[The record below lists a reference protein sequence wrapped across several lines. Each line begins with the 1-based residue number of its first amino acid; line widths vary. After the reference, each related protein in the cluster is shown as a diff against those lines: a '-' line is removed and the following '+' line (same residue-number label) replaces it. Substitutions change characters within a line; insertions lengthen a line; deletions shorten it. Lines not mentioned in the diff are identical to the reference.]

1 MDYKTLTKQ
10 ALIARLESLERL
22 NQHLLDEKNKETN
35 LQFGWSGNL
44 GHWYWD
50 IPTNTVTFNPL
61 KVEALGYKMEE
72 IEQPVTYQFFTSKL
86 HPDDYDRVMNNMLN
100 HLKGITHV
108 YEVEYRILAKNGQYK
123 WYYDRGSITKKDEQ
137 GNPLFLSGIV
147 FDISESK
154 QNEAKL
160 NEEKELLYQKSITD
174 ELTGILNRRGILD
187 YLKQALSSNQNIPL
201 RLSVLLLDIDW
212 FKNINDSY
220 GHLIGDQVLKE
231 FAYLLQSE
239 LRDTDVIGRYGGEE
253 FLIVFPSTTKD
264 DAHGIAERLR
274 QTVAQYTFTHQI
286 HLTFSGGIYH
296 LQGASLYDL
305 INQADINLY
314 EAKRQGKNRIL

>member
-61 KVEALGYKMEE
+61 KVEALGYTMEE

-108 YEVEYRILAKNGQYK
+108 YEVEYRILAKDGQYK

-274 QTVAQYTFTHQI
+274 QTVAHHTFSHQI

>member
-1 MDYKTLTKQ
+1 MANTKVTKQ
-10 ALIARLESLERL
+10 SLMMRLEALERL
-22 NQHLLDEKNKETN
+22 NQHLIDEKNKETS

-61 KVEALGYKMEE
+61 KVEAIGYTMDE

-108 YEVEYRILAKNGQYK
+108 YEVEYRILAKNGVYR
-123 WYYDRGSITKKDEQ
+123 WYYDRGSIVKRDEQ
-137 GNPLFLSGIV
+137 GKPLFLSGIV
-147 FDISESK
+147 FDISEKK
-154 QNEAKL
+154 QAEERL
-160 NEEKELLYQKSITD
+160 NEENEILYQKSITD
-174 ELTGILNRRGILD
+174 ELTDILNRRGILD
-187 YLKQALSSNQNIPL
+187 YLKRELSTHQDQPL
-201 RLSVLLLDIDW
+201 LLSVLLLDIDW
-212 FKNINDSY
+212 FKNINDVY
-220 GHLIGDQVLKE
+220 GHLIGDHILKE
-231 FAYLLQSE
+231 FSTLLKSH

-253 FLIVFPSTTKD
+253 FLIVFPDTSSD
-264 DAHGIAERLR
+264 EAHVIAERLR
-274 QTVAQYTFTHQI
+274 EIVSTHLFTEGI

>member
-1 MDYKTLTKQ
+1 MANTKMTKQ
-10 ALIARLESLERL
+10 SLMMRLEALERL
-22 NQHLLDEKNKETN
+22 NQHLIDEKNKETS

-61 KVEALGYKMEE
+61 KVEAIGYTMDE

-86 HPDDYDRVMNNMLN
+86 HPVDYDRVMNNMLN

-108 YEVEYRILAKNGQYK
+108 YEVEYRILAKNGEYR
-123 WYYDRGSITKKDEQ
+123 WYYDRGSIVKRDEQ
-137 GNPLFLSGIV
+137 GKPLFLSGIV
-147 FDISESK
+147 FDISEKK
-154 QNEAKL
+154 QAEERL
-160 NEEKELLYQKSITD
+160 NEENEILYQKSITD
-174 ELTGILNRRGILD
+174 ELTDILNRRGILD
-187 YLKQALSSNQNIPL
+187 YLKRELSTHQDQPL
-201 RLSVLLLDIDW
+201 LLSVLLLDIDW
-212 FKNINDSY
+212 FKNINDIY
-220 GHLIGDQVLKE
+220 GHLIGDQILKE
-231 FAYLLQSE
+231 FSTLLKSH

-253 FLIVFPSTTKD
+253 FLIVFPDTSSD
-264 DAHGIAERLR
+264 EAHVIAERLR
-274 QTVAQYTFTHQI
+274 EIVSTHLFTEGI

>member
-1 MDYKTLTKQ
+1 MDYKTLTRQ

-61 KVEALGYKMEE
+61 KVEALGYTMEE

-108 YEVEYRILAKNGQYK
+108 YEVEYRILAKDGQYK

-274 QTVAQYTFTHQI
+274 QTVAHHTFSHQI